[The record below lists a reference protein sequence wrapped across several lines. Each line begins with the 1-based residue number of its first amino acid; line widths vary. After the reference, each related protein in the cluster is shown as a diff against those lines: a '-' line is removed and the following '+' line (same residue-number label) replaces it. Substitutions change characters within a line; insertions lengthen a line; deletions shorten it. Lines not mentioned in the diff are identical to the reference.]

1 MNMKKV
7 GGKVRQ
13 SCSFVMI
20 CDIGYG
26 MDIILHIQSR
36 DRDLIMITDYRSI
49 TKAKQRQ
56 NKYLV
61 NLQNIFLKFL
71 HLQVNYIPNII
82 NLIIT

>member
-1 MNMKKV
+1 
-7 GGKVRQ
+7 
-13 SCSFVMI
+13 
-20 CDIGYG
+20 